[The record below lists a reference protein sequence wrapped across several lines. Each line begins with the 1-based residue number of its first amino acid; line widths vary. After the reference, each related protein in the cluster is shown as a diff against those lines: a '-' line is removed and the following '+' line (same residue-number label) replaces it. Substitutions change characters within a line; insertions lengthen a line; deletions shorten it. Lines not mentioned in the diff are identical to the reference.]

1 MMYGIIAVALIFIL
15 ANLPQYIRKQLTEK
29 IADESSKAKE
39 NLQTSQL
46 NFLTKIEWLRFYPL
60 KKILLALL
68 WLFCLY
74 GAVRGIFVTFN
85 NPRGAFIFFTVLFWF
100 ITIFTAR
107 KIWRYI
113 KLSYHCVPV
122 LNHIKAKEE
131 LQELLQGECFEKVMF
146 QNSLLQKY
154 FHVLIS
160 ENWVVMDGRLFS
172 RNEIKKIYYLYKGP
186 IRNYEQVKF
195 IYSNGEEYQ
204 FPGSNK
210 WREDEFRQTEVSN
223 LLHKICPVVI
233 ENTEDMNTASNKKD
247 KSIIYWNM
255 NYKGKFRRTLWMIPL
270 VIILCFLT
278 PLFMGSFWLIYDI
291 ILVAILL
298 CQLWYTYNKMK
309 LEEKTSNE
317 IDENNN
323 KKYTIAMKNIH
334 MYNYLLAIKDE
345 THIYKAI
352 IEAVPDENDSMM
364 IWLDD
369 FNFPQAEIEDI
380 KKEIELYFKAR
391 NITCIFKAGK
401 RA

>member
-1 MMYGIIAVALIFIL
+1 MMYGIIAVALIFVF
-15 ANLPQYIRKQLTEK
+15 ANLPKYIRKQLTEQ

-39 NLQTSQL
+39 NSQTSQL

-74 GAVRGIFVTFN
+74 GAVRGIFVTIN
-85 NPRGAFIFFTVLFWF
+85 DPRGTFIFLAALFGF

-113 KLSYHCVPV
+113 KLSYHCMPV

-131 LQELLQGECFEKVMF
+131 LKESLQGECFEKVLF
-146 QNSLLQKY
+146 QHNILRKY

-160 ENWVVMDGRLFS
+160 ENYVVMDGRLFP
-172 RNEIKKIYYLYKGP
+172 RHGVEKIYYIHESP
-186 IRNYEQVKF
+186 IANYEQIRF
-195 IYSNGEEYQ
+195 IYSNGEEYHY
-204 FPGSNK
+204 PSD
-210 WREDEFRQTEVSN
+210 RRAADELRQTEISN

-233 ENTEDMNTASNKKD
+233 EKAEQETSTSNKKD

-255 NYKGKFRRTLWMIPL
+255 NYKGKFRRTLWFVPI
-270 VIILCFLT
+270 VATLCFMT
-278 PLFMGSFWLIYDI
+278 PLFMGKFWFIYDV
-291 ILVAILL
+291 ILIAVLIW
-298 CQLWYTYNKMK
+298 QLWYTYNKMK
-309 LEEKTSNE
+309 LEEKSSND
-317 IDENNN
+317 INGNYN
-323 KKYTIAMKNIH
+323 QTYTITMKNLH
-334 MYNYLLAIKDE
+334 MYNYLLAIKGE

-369 FNFPQAEIEDI
+369 FNFPQEEIEDI
-380 KKEIELYFKAR
+380 KKEIELYFKTKSI
-391 NITCIFKAGK
+391 NCIFKAGK
-401 RA
+401 RV

>member
-1 MMYGIIAVALIFIL
+1 MYSIIAVALIFIF
-15 ANLPQYIRKQLTEK
+15 ANLPKYIRKQLTK
-29 IADESSKAKE
+29 RIADKSSKAKE

-46 NFLTKIEWLRFYPL
+46 NFLTKIEWLRYYPL

-74 GAVRGIFVTFN
+74 GAVRGIFVTIN
-85 NPRGAFIFFTVLFWF
+85 DPRGAFIFLTALFWF

-113 KLSYHCVPV
+113 RLPYHCIPI
-122 LNHIKAKEE
+122 LNHIKTEEE
-131 LQELLQGECFEKVMF
+131 LKESLQGECFEKVMF

-172 RNEIKKIYYLYKGP
+172 RNEIKKIYYLHKGP

-210 WREDEFRQTEVSN
+210 WCEDELRQTEVSN
-223 LLHKICPVVI
+223 LLHKICSVVI
-233 ENTEDMNTASNKKD
+233 ENAEDINTASKKKD
-247 KSIIYWNM
+247 KSILYWNM
-255 NYKGKFRRTLWMIPL
+255 NYKGKFKRTLWFIPL

-278 PLFMGSFWLIYDI
+278 PLFMGRFWLIYDI

-298 CQLWYTYNKMK
+298 WQLWYTYNKMK

-317 IDENNN
+317 IDKNNN

-369 FNFPQAEIEDI
+369 FDFPQEEIEDI
-380 KKEIELYFKAR
+380 KKEIELYFKTKSI
-391 NITCIFKAGK
+391 NCIFKTGE
-401 RA
+401 RV

>member
-60 KKILLALL
+60 KKILLGVI
-68 WLFCLY
+68 WLVCLFY
-74 GAVRGIFVTFN
+74 AVRGVFMTIN
-85 NPRGAFIFFTVLFWF
+85 DPRGIFIFLTVLFWL

-122 LNHIKAKEE
+122 LNHIKTKEE
-131 LQELLQGECFEKVMF
+131 LKESLQGECFEKVLF
-146 QNSLLQKY
+146 EHNILRKY
-154 FHVLIS
+154 FPVLIS
-160 ENWVVMDGRLFS
+160 ENWVVMNGR
-172 RNEIKKIYYLYKGP
+172 
-186 IRNYEQVKF
+186 
-195 IYSNGEEYQ
+195 GEEYLSPSDRQ
-204 FPGSNK
+204 TV
-210 WREDEFRQTEVSN
+210 DELRQTEISN

-233 ENTEDMNTASNKKD
+233 EKAEQETNTSNKKD
-247 KSIIYWNM
+247 KSIIYWSM
-255 NYKGKFRRTLWMIPL
+255 NYKGKFRRTLWFIPI
-270 VIILCFLT
+270 VTILCFLT
-278 PLFMGSFWLIYDI
+278 PLFMGRFWLIYDI

-298 CQLWYTYNKMK
+298 WQLWYTYNKMK

-323 KKYTIAMKNIH
+323 KKYTIAMKDIH